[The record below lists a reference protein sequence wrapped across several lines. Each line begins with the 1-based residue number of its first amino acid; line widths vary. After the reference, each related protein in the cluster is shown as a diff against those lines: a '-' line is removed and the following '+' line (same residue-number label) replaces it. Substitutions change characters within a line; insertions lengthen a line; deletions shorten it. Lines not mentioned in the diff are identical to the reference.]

1 MEAALSARKMRARAA
16 LLDTL
21 GVEALDGAPEREPFR
36 SRHRALEAPL
46 RAEKI
51 SEVSPA
57 FRLGLGFARARAR
70 VREGEMV
77 V

>member
-1 MEAALSARKMRARAA
+1 MQEKEAALSARKMRARAA

-46 RAEKI
+46 NAEKI

-57 FRLGLGFARARAR
+57 FPL
-70 VREGEMV
+70 ESSTWPTYDDK
-77 V
+77 